1 MAAAVS
7 FNAVIIFCNVHVHGT
22 IIEGVS
28 AKPGLWT
35 VGLDHGLDCG
45 YIFERWSDDTMA
57 SING

>member
-1 MAAAVS
+1 MTC
-7 FNAVIIFCNVHVHGT
+7 AVIIFCNVHVHGT